1 MSSFFTTP
9 ASQKKRKRQDTSAAP
24 PSKRQRN
31 TIDGSNALK
40 TTKSK
45 PARAARD
52 DSISGSGSEGDED
65 RGKASAQDAESSSDS
80 GSEEETGA
88 QRRLRLAEQYL
99 ENIKGGVETVG
110 FDAEE
115 IDRDLIAE
123 RLKEDVAATKGK
135 SYRHITSSLNFSP
148 ASKTAFRADTQTTT
162 SIAVCP
168 PYIYTV
174 SKDMSL
180 IKWELP
186 TPTLPSQT
194 QLETK
199 KKKKKKKKKK
209 EKKEPPKQPAPPI
222 RRRPTKLLYIR
233 GNKNETHN
241 SKYEHHTAPIL
252 TVAASEDGKYVATG
266 GADKRLIIW
275 SASDLKPLRIFTQH
289 RDAVTGLAF
298 RKGTNQLYSS
308 SKDRTIKIW
317 SLDELGYMETLFG
330 HQDEVVDVAALAMER
345 CVSVGAR
352 DRTARLWKVVEESQL
367 VFRGGGGGGGASEK
381 RRHDAQKENGLTNGE
396 PRISSYVEGSI
407 DRVAMIDEETFI
419 TGSDNGGI
427 SLWSLHK
434 KKPVFTVPTAHGLDP
449 PLTPEEASAEAEPD
463 PKVSGEPQPR
473 WITALATV
481 PYSDMIL
488 SGSWDGWVRV
498 WRVSGDKKRIEEVGV
513 LGSNGEHQEKSVNG
527 SDGVIETGGTQDNA
541 EERAAVTGV
550 VNDIEVFERGDRGK
564 DGLCVVVATGKE
576 HRFGRWKTVKGRNG
590 AVVFE
595 VTKKVPEV
603 PKSNGATL
611 NGNTSEMAIES

>member
-9 ASQKKRKRQDTSAAP
+9 ASQKKRKRLDASAAP
-24 PSKRQRN
+24 SSKRQRN
-31 TIDGSNALK
+31 TVDGSSAKSTK
-40 TTKSK
+40 TR
-45 PARAARD
+45 PARVARD
-52 DSISGSGSEGDED
+52 ESISGSGSEDD
-65 RGKASAQDAESSSDS
+65 KAPRKASDEEIASSSESDS
-80 GSEEETGA
+80 EDETGA
-88 QRRLRLAEQYL
+88 QRRLRLAERYL
-99 ENIKGGVETVG
+99 ENIKGEVETVG
-110 FDAEE
+110 FDAED

-135 SYRHITSSLNFSP
+135 LYRHITSSLNFSS

-168 PYIYTV
+168 PYVYTV
-174 SKDMSL
+174 SKDVTL
-180 IKWELP
+180 IKWEIP
-186 TPTLPSQT
+186 TPPLPPPKQS
-194 QLETK
+194 ETK
-199 KKKKKKKKKK
+199 KKKAPKKS
-209 EKKEPPKQPAPPI
+209 PPPI
-222 RRRPTKLLYIR
+222 RRRPTKLLYTR
-233 GNKNETHN
+233 GNKSESHN
-241 SKYEHHTAPIL
+241 PKYQHHTAPIL

-308 SKDRTIKIW
+308 SKDRTIKTW

-352 DRTARLWKVVEESQL
+352 DRTARLWKVTEESQL
-367 VFRGGGGGGGASEK
+367 VFRGGGGGGNSEK
-381 RRHDAQKENGLTNGE
+381 RKHHSQKENGLTNGE
-396 PRISSYVEGSI
+396 PKILSYVEGSI
-407 DRVAMIDEETFI
+407 DRVAMIDEETFV
-419 TGSDNGGI
+419 TGGDNGGI

-449 PLTPEEASAEAEPD
+449 PLKPEEASAEELPD
-463 PKVSGEPQPR
+463 LKVPGEPQPR
-473 WITALATV
+473 WITALATI
-481 PYSDMIL
+481 PYNDLIL

-498 WRVSGDKKRIEEVGV
+498 WRVSEDKKRIEEVGP
-513 LGSNGEHQEKSVNG
+513 LISNGDDQNEGINGNNAVVNTGESQNDAAEDVSVR
-527 SDGVIETGGTQDNA
+527 GVIS
-541 EERAAVTGV
+541 
-550 VNDIEVFERGDRGK
+550 DIEIFERGDRGK

-576 HRFGRWKTVKGRNG
+576 HRFGRWKTLKGKNG

-595 VTKKVPEV
+595 VPKKLSESPAT
-603 PKSNGATL
+603 NGATP
-611 NGNTSEMAIES
+611 NGNTSEVQVET